1 MYEQTRKIERIML
14 KRKKKKNGGGYPS
27 AYVSPDPIT
36 SADGAFSNDNNIVT
50 GRNAFNT
57 QIAPGDIL
65 DLYVKFN
72 DIYQHLDKQWIHQQ
86 VQSALIEEA
95 GEFSLGWSDS
105 TKIVNNN
112 EINVWIPDDEQ
123 IDIPRPNPIN
133 DSNKEYW
140 QHIRFTM
147 PDSDFILNL
156 RWVER
161 LFEIKLDINQKLFG
175 IINMKDTQK
184 LKGLI
189 YSGEQE
195 TLRQISFPHKT
206 YSVVNRGTNNNVND
220 LMKNAVEITA
230 PFVMPSEIKFYDST
244 DRNSSYYTLDR
255 NPTPLNIN
263 RFIQNHTNELKI
275 NYYDIYKKNI
285 NFVIN
290 LKYKRGIILNK
301 KDYQTGS
308 IVLDIGNYEFH
319 VGGASGGK
327 GGSCGRSGST
337 GGNSYNNNAGRNNDR
352 SYEKC
357 LVVVSKVTTLNYK
370 LGRKGTDGSGGVG
383 SGSLMITAGGGS
395 GGGGGNTILE
405 FDESVIFYNSGKTQ
419 NYGEY
424 KAFYYNGGKGGDGG
438 GWRNANVSNNNIL
451 SVAGGS
457 AHYSNLSA
465 PGPGQNGNYGGV
477 GGGTRGQG
485 GNAGIGFN
493 WGSVL
498 IPEKT
503 VVTRRNNNLYDDSD
517 GYLIIDFK
525 G

>member
-1 MYEQTRKIERIML
+1 ML
-14 KRKKKKNGGGYPS
+14 KRKKKKNDGGYPS

-36 SADGAFSNDNNIVT
+36 LADGAFAIDNDIVS

-72 DIYQHLDKQWIHQQ
+72 DIYQHLNKQWIYQQ

-95 GEFSLGWSDS
+95 GEFSLSWSNS
-105 TKIVNNN
+105 KN
-112 EINVWIPDDEQ
+112 EKGENVWIPDDEQ
-123 IDIPRPNPIN
+123 IEIPRPNPIN

-147 PDSDFILNL
+147 PDSDLILNL
-156 RWVER
+156 RWAER
-161 LFEIKLDINQKLFG
+161 LFEIKLDINHKLFG
-175 IINMKDTQK
+175 IVNMKDTQK

-195 TLRQISFPHKT
+195 TLRQVSFPHKT

-220 LMKNAVEITA
+220 LMKNVVEITA
-230 PFVMPSEIKFYDST
+230 PFVMPSEIKLYNST
-244 DRNSSYYTLDR
+244 DKNSSYYTLDR
-255 NPTPLNIN
+255 DPTPLNIN

-290 LKYKRGIILNK
+290 LRYKHGIILDK
-301 KDYQTGS
+301 QDHQTGS
-308 IVLDIGNYEFH
+308 IVLDIGNYEFR

-327 GGSCGRSGST
+327 GGSCGRSGGT

-370 LGRKGTDGSGGVG
+370 LGRKGTNGTDGVG
-383 SGSLMITAGGGS
+383 SGGLMITAGGGS
-395 GGGGGNTILE
+395 AGGGGSTILE
-405 FDESVIFYNSGKTQ
+405 FDESVIFYNNSEKTQ

-438 GWRNANVSNNNIL
+438 GWRNANVSNNNIS
-451 SVAGGS
+451 SVSGGS

-465 PGPGQNGNYGGV
+465 PGPGRNGNYGGV
-477 GGGTRGQG
+477 GGGTSGQG

-493 WGSVL
+493 WRSVL

-503 VVTRRNNNLYDDSD
+503 IVTRRNNLLHGEDND
-517 GYLIIDFK
+517 GYLQIEFI